1 MIGSR
6 RLQTHLLT
14 ETEDA
19 AQRLRSGQLVAFAT
33 ETVYGLGANALDET
47 AVARIFEAKHR
58 PHFDPLIMHLANI
71 DDVHRYV
78 KSFPDTARQL
88 AEAFWPGPMTLVLPK
103 SPIVPHLVT
112 AGLPNVAL
120 RIPQTEQARS
130 LIRESQVPVAAPSAN
145 RFGCVSPTTAQ
156 HVLDGLSGRI
166 DAVLEGGQCP
176 IGLESTVIACLP
188 DEPPTLLR
196 PGGLTIEE
204 IEKVVGPLAR
214 PNSEPK
220 DHSPQIAP
228 GMLTRHYAPSK
239 PIVIV
244 EEFGA
249 FEINKRSGV
258 LAFGPHTSLPTN
270 EVIQLSETASL
281 LEAATKFFSGLRELE
296 KAEIDV
302 IVARPFPDEG
312 LGIALNDRLRR
323 AASRE

>member
-1 MIGSR
+1 
-6 RLQTHLLT
+6 
-14 ETEDA
+14 
-19 AQRLRSGQLVAFAT
+19 
-33 ETVYGLGANALDET
+33 
-47 AVARIFEAKHR
+47 
-58 PHFDPLIMHLANI
+58 MHLANI
-71 DDVHRYV
+71 DNVHRYV
-78 KSFPDTARQL
+78 TSFPDTARQL

-103 SPIVPHLVT
+103 SPIVPDLVT

-130 LIRESQVPVAAPSAN
+130 LIREAQVPVAAPSAN

-204 IEKVVGPLAR
+204 IEKVVGLLAR
-214 PNSEPK
+214 LNSEPN
-220 DHSPQIAP
+220 DHTPQVAP

-239 PIVIV
+239 PIEIV
-244 EEFGA
+244 DDFGA
-249 FEINKRSGV
+249 VEINERCGV

-270 EVIQLSETASL
+270 EVFQLSDSASL
-281 LEAATKFFSGLRELE
+281 LEAATKFFSGLRVLE

-312 LGIALNDRLRR
+312 LGVALNDRLRR